1 MNFELTDAQRLIRDT
16 VREFADKELAPLA
29 AELDRLKRY
38 PEKPLQRLAELGVL
52 GMTVPPEY
60 GGAGADTVSSCLAL
74 MEISRACASTG
85 VAVSLHNTLTCE
97 IIYRHGTEAQRRRY
111 LPALCRGQILGAFSL
126 TEPTSGSDAAS
137 LRTTATRRGEQYL
150 LNGTK
155 LFVTN
160 GSRAGVIILFA
171 STDLSRGDKGITAF
185 LVEPSVPGFRIGK
198 REEKMGLRAS
208 DTAELVLEDCQVPVE
223 NRIGEEGEGFKVAL
237 SSLVTGRAGIAAQA
251 VGIAQAC
258 LEASVRYARER
269 RQFGQPIAEFQAI
282 QWKLANMATEIEAAR
297 LLTLRAAAQKDR
309 GLPCTMEASMAKL
322 FASEAANR
330 AAADAVQ
337 IHGGYGYLQDFPV
350 ERYMRDAR
358 VLTIYEGTSEIH
370 RLIVARQLLSPSP
383 PPSPQ
388 PWGEGKGEGPQGGPE
403 EGMGAWC
410 VRGGGEP

>member
-1 MNFELTDAQRLIRDT
+1 MDFELTDAQRLIRDT
-16 VREFADKELAPLA
+16 VREFAEKELAPLA
-29 AELDRLKRY
+29 AELDRLKRF

-52 GMTVPPEY
+52 GMTMPPEY

-85 VAVSLHNTLTCE
+85 VTVSVLNTLTCE
-97 IIYRHGTEAQRRRY
+97 IIYRHGTEDQRQRY
-111 LPALCRGQILGAFSL
+111 LPALCRGEILAAFSL

-137 LRTTATRRGEQYL
+137 LRTTAIRRGDRYV

-155 LFVTN
+155 QFVTN
-160 GSRAGVIILFA
+160 GSRAGAIILFA
-171 STDLSRGDKGITAF
+171 STDPPRGEKGITAF
-185 LVEPSVPGFRIGK
+185 LIEPLFPGFRVGK

-208 DTAELVLEDCQVPVE
+208 DTAELVLEDCQVPIE
-223 NRIGEEGEGFKVAL
+223 NRIGEEGEGFKIAL

-258 LEASVRYARER
+258 LDASIRYAKER
-269 RQFGQPIAEFQAI
+269 RQFGQPIAQFQAI

-297 LLTLRAAAQKDR
+297 LLTLRAAALKDR

-330 AAADAVQ
+330 AAAEAVQ

-370 RLIVARQLLSPSP
+370 RLIVARQLLGRACETSAS
-383 PPSPQ
+383 
-388 PWGEGKGEGPQGGPE
+388 
-403 EGMGAWC
+403 
-410 VRGGGEP
+410 GGEQ

>member
-1 MNFELTDAQRLIRDT
+1 MDFQLTEAQRLIRDT

-29 AELDRLKRY
+29 AELDRLKRF

-52 GMTVPPEY
+52 GMTMPPEY

-85 VAVSLHNTLTCE
+85 VTVSVLNTLTCE
-97 IIYRHGTEAQRRRY
+97 IIYRHGTEDQRQRY
-111 LPALCRGQILGAFSL
+111 LPALCRGEILAAFSL

-137 LRTTATRRGEQYL
+137 LRTTAIRRGDRYV

-155 LFVTN
+155 QFVTN
-160 GSRAGVIILFA
+160 GSRAGAIILFA
-171 STDLSRGDKGITAF
+171 STDPPRGEKGITAF
-185 LVEPSVPGFRIGK
+185 LIEPLFPGFRVGK

-208 DTAELVLEDCQVPVE
+208 DTTELVLENCQVPIE
-223 NRIGEEGEGFKVAL
+223 NRIGEEGEGFKIAL

-258 LEASVRYARER
+258 LDASIRYAKER
-269 RQFGQPIAEFQAI
+269 RQFGQPIAQFQAI
-282 QWKLANMATEIEAAR
+282 QWKLANMATETEAAR
-297 LLTLRAAAQKDR
+297 LLTLRAAARKDR

-330 AAADAVQ
+330 SAAEAVQ

-370 RLIVARQLLSPSP
+370 RLIVARQLLGKVFET
-383 PPSPQ
+383 
-388 PWGEGKGEGPQGGPE
+388 GESGGDP
-403 EGMGAWC
+403 
-410 VRGGGEP
+410 

>member
-1 MNFELTDAQRLIRDT
+1 MDFQLTEAQRLIRDT
-16 VREFADKELAPLA
+16 VREFAEKELAPLA

-52 GMTVPPEY
+52 GMTMPPEY

-85 VAVSLHNTLTCE
+85 VTVSLHNTLTCE
-97 IIYRHGTEAQRRRY
+97 IIYRHGTEDQRQRY
-111 LPALCRGQILGAFSL
+111 LPALCRGELLGAFSL

-137 LRTTATRRGEQYL
+137 LRTTAIRRGDRYV

-155 LFVTN
+155 QFVTN
-160 GSRAGVIILFA
+160 GSRAGAIILFA
-171 STDLSRGDKGITAF
+171 STDPPRGEKGITAF
-185 LVEPSVPGFRIGK
+185 LIEPLFPGFRVGK
-198 REEKMGLRAS
+198 REDKMGLRAS
-208 DTAELVLEDCQVPVE
+208 DTTELVLEDCQVPVE
-223 NRIGEEGEGFKVAL
+223 NRIGEEGEGFKIAL

-258 LEASVRYARER
+258 LEASIRYAKER
-269 RQFGQPIAEFQAI
+269 RQFGQPIAKFQAI
-282 QWKLANMATEIEAAR
+282 QWKLANMATETEAAR
-297 LLTLRAAAQKDR
+297 LLTLRAAARKDR

-330 AAADAVQ
+330 SAAEAVQ

-383 PPSPQ
+383 QPSP
-388 PWGEGKGEGPQGGPE
+388 P
-403 EGMGAWC
+403 
-410 VRGGGEP
+410 V

>member
-1 MNFELTDAQRLIRDT
+1 MDFQLTEAQRLIRDT
-16 VREFADKELAPLA
+16 VREFAEKELAPLA

-52 GMTVPPEY
+52 GMTMPPEY

-85 VAVSLHNTLTCE
+85 VTVSLHNTLTCE
-97 IIYRHGTEAQRRRY
+97 IIYRHGTEDQRQRY
-111 LPALCRGQILGAFSL
+111 LPALCRGELLGAFSL

-137 LRTTATRRGEQYL
+137 LRTTAIRRGDRYV

-155 LFVTN
+155 QFVTN
-160 GSRAGVIILFA
+160 GSRAGAIILFA
-171 STDLSRGDKGITAF
+171 STDPPRGEKGITAF
-185 LVEPSVPGFRIGK
+185 LIEPLFPGFRVGK
-198 REEKMGLRAS
+198 REDKMGLRAS
-208 DTAELVLEDCQVPVE
+208 DTTELVLEDCQVPVE
-223 NRIGEEGEGFKVAL
+223 NRIGEEGEGFKIAL

-258 LEASVRYARER
+258 LEASIRYAKER

-282 QWKLANMATEIEAAR
+282 QWKLANMATETEAAR
-297 LLTLRAAAQKDR
+297 LLTLRAAARKDR

-330 AAADAVQ
+330 SAAEAVQ

-383 PPSPQ
+383 QPSP
-388 PWGEGKGEGPQGGPE
+388 P
-403 EGMGAWC
+403 
-410 VRGGGEP
+410 V